1 MLLTVVYRFCV
12 ILINFHLHN
21 EYEILIIFIEMLL
34 RNLILLSI
42 AVVTATS
49 ITIREDRSTS
59 FQNNKSVSLLKWK
72 SFFFIIIFSCIYNSF
87 TLFINFYIMIIEY
100 NIRIIFIYLEMYLIK
115 MTELRKLKEREYMLV
130 VASKAQI
137 RQLMGK

>member
-1 MLLTVVYRFCV
+1 
-12 ILINFHLHN
+12 
-21 EYEILIIFIEMLL
+21 
-34 RNLILLSI
+34 
-42 AVVTATS
+42 
-49 ITIREDRSTS
+49 
-59 FQNNKSVSLLKWK
+59 
-72 SFFFIIIFSCIYNSF
+72 
-87 TLFINFYIMIIEY
+87 MIIEY